1 VPQFA
6 LQQQLRFLGQL
17 AMVAVLASQAL
28 APLVLRWVGGCGGFV
43 NLPVKLQQALL
54 APAAWF
60 LVPGCALEWFVVSVG
75 AGVPRSVADVFFAV
89 VVVAAGLK
97 QFAVVAAAR
106 SAFYITAAFAEVAD
120 QTGVAAVVVAVVA
133 VVVAVVVVA
142 VVAVVAAVVAA
153 VTTVAVGVV
162 VTVIAAVAEAR
173 HPVVG
178 ASAVSTV
185 ASAGSVA
192 EEEATA
198 VVAVAAAEVAAV
210 VAAQDFAAG
219 KAFVVR

>member
-75 AGVPRSVADVFFAV
+75 AGVPRSVADVFFA